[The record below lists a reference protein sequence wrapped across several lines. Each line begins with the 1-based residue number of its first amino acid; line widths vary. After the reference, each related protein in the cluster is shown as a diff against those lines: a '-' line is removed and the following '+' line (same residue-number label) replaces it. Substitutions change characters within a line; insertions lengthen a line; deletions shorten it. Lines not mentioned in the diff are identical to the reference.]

1 VRAPGAATDRW
12 DTPATAEQATAA
24 NPLEP
29 IDAPRS
35 HTGLGGIG
43 SVAAMPQVLEVR
55 TTDFH
60 TAGEPFRIVTAGV
73 PPIEGATVRDRREHA
88 QRSDNIDRVRR
99 LLCHEPRGHADMYG
113 CFLVPPDD
121 DGADLGVL
129 FWHKDGYSTAC
140 GHGTIA
146 LAEWAVRSG
155 RVEAAHDGETPV
167 VIDVPSGRV
176 TATVSR
182 VGGVTRSVAFRNV
195 PSYVIARGVEVTTA
209 RGPVR
214 VDVSYGGA
222 IYASLPAAAVGLT
235 VEPQNTDALIALG
248 REIKWALNDH
258 EVARHPSD
266 ARLSGVYGTI
276 WFDDLGRVDGK
287 PGTGVDDEAGR
298 AVRGLHQRNVT
309 VFADG
314 EVDRSPCGSGTCA
327 RIALLADDGTL
338 LPDDVL
344 VHDSLVGT
352 RFFGRVVEPT
362 TAEGRPAV
370 VPEVRGT
377 AFPTGEHVFVLHADD
392 PLGTGFVLR

>member
-1 VRAPGAATDRW
+1 
-12 DTPATAEQATAA
+12 
-24 NPLEP
+24 
-29 IDAPRS
+29 
-35 HTGLGGIG
+35 
-43 SVAAMPQVLEVR
+43 MPQVLEVR

-73 PPIEGATVRDRREHA
+73 PLIEGATVRDRRERA
-88 QRSDNIDRVRR
+88 QHSEEIDRVRR

-182 VGGVTRSVAFRNV
+182 VAGVTRSVAFRNV
-195 PSYVIARGVEVTTA
+195 PSYVIARDVEVATS

-235 VEPQNTDALIALG
+235 VAAEHAEGLIALG
-248 REIKWALNDH
+248 REIKWTLNDH

-266 ARLSGVYGTI
+266 PRLSGVYGTI
-276 WFDDLGRVDGK
+276 WFDDLGRFDGTAGRS
-287 PGTGVDDEAGR
+287 PDDEAGR
-298 AVRGLHQRNVT
+298 SIRGPHQRNVT

-338 LPDDVL
+338 GGDVL
-344 VHDSLVGT
+344 VHDSIVGT
-352 RFFGRVVEPT
+352 RFLGRVVERT

-377 AFPTGEHVFVLHADD
+377 AFPIGEHVFVLHPDD
-392 PLGTGFVLR
+392 PLRTGFVLR

>member
-1 VRAPGAATDRW
+1 MPG
-12 DTPATAEQATAA
+12 
-24 NPLEP
+24 
-29 IDAPRS
+29 I
-35 HTGLGGIG
+35 
-43 SVAAMPQVLEVR
+43 LEVR

-73 PPIEGATVRDRREHA
+73 PPIEGATVPERREHA
-88 QRSDNIDRVRR
+88 QRSEDIDRVRR
-99 LLCHEPRGHADMYG
+99 MLCHEPRGHADMYG

-121 DGADLGVL
+121 DAADLGVL

-155 RVEAAHDGETPV
+155 RVEPAHDGETPV

-182 VGGVTRSVAFRNV
+182 VAGVTRSIAFRNV
-195 PSYVIARGVEVTTA
+195 PSYVIARDVEVATS

-222 IYASLPAAAVGLT
+222 IYASLPAASVGLEVT
-235 VEPQNTDALIALG
+235 PECYGDLIAVG
-248 REIKWALNDH
+248 REIKWALGDQ
-258 EVARHPSD
+258 EVAQHPSD
-266 ARLSGVYGTI
+266 PRLSGIYGTI
-276 WFDDLGRVDGK
+276 WFDDLGRTPEG
-287 PGTGVDDEAGR
+287 P
-298 AVRGLHQRNVT
+298 HQRNVT

-338 LPDDVL
+338 GQGDVL
-344 VHDSLVGT
+344 VHDSIVGT
-352 RFFGRVVEPT
+352 QFVGSVVERT
-362 TAEGRPAV
+362 FAEGRPAV

-377 AFPTGEHVFVLHADD
+377 AFPTGEHVFLLDSGD